1 MLISE
6 DGTTRSLAT
15 GMEWMDSTHQM
26 LVREC
31 WRDLLGIVLSKKH
44 VILNGKA
51 GRGKSLFV
59 LFVIFEILHCAKRGK
74 TTSDLFP
81 TSTTPIPADLQ
92 IVYVDR
98 TNVMYLATL
107 TGVSVVTN
115 TGGCPEGTHYYFS
128 DNVDI
133 GDATMGSNLTMGV
146 TSGDDKT
153 LKEYSK
159 RVEGVADAAIKATV
173 YMPSLDLKE
182 VLQVF
187 PRLDE
192 QTLRFRFDVV
202 GGNPRK
208 IAATTREVEAGEPF
222 YDEVK
227 GALSFMFPEYV
238 PSETGVQSA
247 EQQLGKWAIGVVV
260 AALEQAKLD
269 SSTLWSNTDSSLFR
283 EYVVFR
289 DYSSR
294 REQFASVF
302 LGLVA
307 DKLKQSADSDV
318 MMTAKRLFGASGM
331 GNAFEFTAHEL
342 LLKLQ
347 AAPHWCYKSTGE
359 YVQLPL
365 GNRRK
370 VLIRGVG
377 DISSLRDDAYGLPTI
392 CNFPIIDAVLPPA
405 MGLQMTTSHT
415 HAGSIERLP
424 EILGALKI
432 TAAEDFTVV
441 FVVPEG
447 ILPGFTFPSNLGAVK
462 MYVTIPTAVTRDA
475 FTQLF
480 RDRKRK
486 RATESQSSLNGACE
500 LY

>member
-6 DGTTRSLAT
+6 DGNTRSLAT

-81 TSTTPIPADLQ
+81 TSTTPFPTNPQ

-133 GDATMGSNLTMGV
+133 GDATMGSRLTMGV
-146 TSGDDKT
+146 TSGDANT

-159 RVEGVADAAIKATV
+159 RVDGVADAAIKATV
-173 YMPSLDLKE
+173 YMPSLDVE
-182 VLQVF
+182 EILQVF
-187 PRLDE
+187 PGHDE
-192 QTLRFRFDVV
+192 KTLRFKFDIV

-208 IAATTREVEAGEPF
+208 IAATTRELEAGEPF
-222 YDEVK
+222 YNEIE

-238 PSETGVQSA
+238 PSETEVQSA
-247 EQQLGKWAIGVVV
+247 EQQLGKWAIGVVG
-260 AALEQAKLD
+260 AALEQA
-269 SSTLWSNTDSSLFR
+269 STPLSNTDSSLFR
-283 EYVVFR
+283 EYVVSKG
-289 DYSSR
+289 YSNR

-307 DKLKQSADSDV
+307 DKLKESVQADV
-318 MMTAKRLFGASGM
+318 MNTLKHLFGASGM
-331 GNAFEFTAHEL
+331 GNAFEFTAHML
-342 LLKLQ
+342 LAQ
-347 AAPHWCYKSTGE
+347 AKEPQWCLKSTGE
-359 YVQLPL
+359 YEQLVL
-365 GNRRK
+365 GFKRR
-370 VLIRGVG
+370 VLIRNVK
-377 DISSLRDDAYGLPTI
+377 DIQNLQANDYGLPTI

-415 HAGSIERLP
+415 HTGSITRLP

-432 TAAEDFTVV
+432 AAQDFTVV
-441 FVVPEG
+441 FVVPEDV
-447 ILPGFTFPSNLGAVK
+447 LPGFSFPSNLGAVK
-462 MYVTIPTAVTRDA
+462 MYVTVPTAVTRDA
-475 FTQLF
+475 FEKLN
-480 RDRKRK
+480 DRKRK
-486 RATESQSSLNGACE
+486 
-500 LY
+500 

>member
-1 MLISE
+1 MV
-6 DGTTRSLAT
+6 TTKYRK
-15 GMEWMDSTHQM
+15 
-26 LVREC
+26 
-31 WRDLLGIVLSKKH
+31 LG
-44 VILNGKA
+44 
-51 GRGKSLFV
+51 
-59 LFVIFEILHCAKRGK
+59 E
-74 TTSDLFP
+74 
-81 TSTTPIPADLQ
+81 Q
-92 IVYVDR
+92 
-98 TNVMYLATL
+98 
-107 TGVSVVTN
+107 
-115 TGGCPEGTHYYFS
+115 
-128 DNVDI
+128 
-133 GDATMGSNLTMGV
+133 
-146 TSGDDKT
+146 
-153 LKEYSK
+153 YS
-159 RVEGVADAAIKATV
+159 
-173 YMPSLDLKE
+173 
-182 VLQVF
+182 
-187 PRLDE
+187 
-192 QTLRFRFDVV
+192 
-202 GGNPRK
+202 
-208 IAATTREVEAGEPF
+208 
-222 YDEVK
+222 
-227 GALSFMFPEYV
+227 
-238 PSETGVQSA
+238 
-247 EQQLGKWAIGVVV
+247 
-260 AALEQAKLD
+260 
-269 SSTLWSNTDSSLFR
+269 
-283 EYVVFR
+283 
-289 DYSSR
+289 
-294 REQFASVF
+294 SVF

-307 DKLKQSADSDV
+307 GKLEERFEADV
-318 MMTAKRLFGASGM
+318 MKKLEHLFGASGM
-331 GNAFEFTAHEL
+331 GNAFEFTTHEL